1 MVWAKVER
9 KKLADENP
17 DLHNADL
24 SKMLGKFQLT
34 IKVHHELET
43 FAIHKMDQK
52 LEKHAWYDCPM
63 FTVEFLNAEVV
74 RTAASRKSQQLKC
87 KAN

>member
-1 MVWAKVER
+1 MDYLILFIAFMVWAKVER

-34 IKVHHELET
+34 MTHVHHKERKPFTKWIRNRREVSSVGSFIT
-43 FAIHKMDQK
+43 FT
-52 LEKHAWYDCPM
+52 CPN
-63 FTVEFLNAEVV
+63 L
-74 RTAASRKSQQLKC
+74 
-87 KAN
+87 

>member
-1 MVWAKVER
+1 MVSLDINFDSFGISTNYPISFIAFMVWAKVER

-34 IKVHHELET
+34 IKVHHEVKT

-52 LEKHAWYDCPM
+52 NRKEREKHA
-63 FTVEFLNAEVV
+63 
-74 RTAASRKSQQLKC
+74 
-87 KAN
+87 